1 MLKCPIVIGHKK
13 SEKLSPQKFSRTL
26 VLRFYLAGHAP
37 FLFAAHNCGF
47 WPDVA
52 VVGLCL
58 FPFWQ
63 TPLCLAKFQETGSVP
78 FSSWPLTP
86 RPFSTHRR

>member
-37 FLFAAHNCGF
+37 FLL
-47 WPDVA
+47 PPTIVA
-52 VVGLCL
+52 FGLMLLLLDCVCFL
-58 FPFWQ
+58 FGRRRYVSQSFKK
-63 TPLCLAKFQETGSVP
+63 LVLSR
-78 FSSWPLTP
+78 S
-86 RPFSTHRR
+86 RPGR